1 MAVPND
7 PIMLLSYINTRL
19 RDSYPSL
26 SALCDAEDID
36 MASINDKL
44 EAIGYSYNADLNQY
58 K

>member
-19 RDSYPSL
+19 RDYYPSL
-26 SALCDAEDID
+26 SALCEAEDVDIS
-36 MASINDKL
+36 SINDKL
-44 EAIGYSYNADLNQY
+44 EAIGYSYNAELNQY